1 MSYGFKPSVSNLSR
15 EERLMRQA
23 WRWYGPDDPVTLDHV
38 RQAGATEIVSA
49 LHQYAPG
56 EVWPQK
62 AVAERKAII
71 ENTPA
76 GRVPLKWT
84 IIESIP
90 VPDDIQR
97 GSDGAVKQTE
107 IWIESMRTVAAEGIR
122 TICYNV
128 MPVVDWTRTD
138 LDYPMPTGATALR
151 FDYDRFAAF
160 DIHVLKRKGAEA
172 GYDEAVRARA
182 KKVANGLSQAD
193 SELLTKNI
201 AAGLPGATT
210 FSANLDAFR
219 ERIASYGA
227 ITPDKM
233 RANVAAFLAKVTP
246 VAEQL
251 GVRLTLH
258 PDDPPRPIFGLPR
271 IASTRADYEALFKA
285 VPSRANGICFCVGS
299 LGARPDND
307 VVQMAKDFAP
317 RTYFAHLRAT
327 TIDDKGRS
335 ISFTESDHLDGD
347 VNMVDVLGAML
358 AENKTRDEAW
368 RIPFRPD
375 HGHRMLD
382 DIEKTRINPGYT
394 GIGRLK
400 GLAELRGVIRALQ

>member
-1 MSYGFKPSVSNLSR
+1 
-15 EERLMRQA
+15 MRQA

-56 EVWPQK
+56 EPWPRA
-62 AVAERKAII
+62 AVAAHKAEI
-71 ENTPA
+71 ENTPP

-97 GSDGAVKQTE
+97 EGADARSAIE
-107 IWIESMRTVAAEGIR
+107 AWIASMEAVAAEGIY
-122 TICYNV
+122 TVCYNV
-128 MPVVDWTRTD
+128 MPVVDWSRTD
-138 LDYPMPTGATALR
+138 LDFPVATGATALR

-160 DIHVLKRKGAEA
+160 DLYVLKRQGAEA
-172 GYDEAVRARA
+172 DYDEATRARA
-182 KKVANGLSQAD
+182 RKVADGLTQSEA
-193 SELLTKNI
+193 ELLTKNI
-201 AAGLPGATT
+201 SAGLPGATT

-219 ERIASYGA
+219 ERIASYRG
-227 ITPDKM
+227 ITPDRM
-233 RANVAAFLAKVTP
+233 RANVAAFLEKVTP
-246 VAEQL
+246 VAETL

-258 PDDPPRPIFGLPR
+258 PDDPPRAIFGLPR
-271 IASTRADYEALFKA
+271 IASTRADYAALFKA
-285 VPSRANGICFCVGS
+285 VPSAANGICFCVGS
-299 LGARPDND
+299 LGSRPDND
-307 VVQMAKDFAP
+307 VVAMAREFGP
-317 RTYFAHLRAT
+317 RIYFAHLRAT
-327 TIDDKGRS
+327 VIDDGRKS

-347 VNMVDVLGAML
+347 VNMIDVLRVLL
-358 AENKTRDEAW
+358 AENVRREAAW

-382 DIEKTRINPGYT
+382 DIEKVRINPGYT

-400 GLAELRGVIRALQ
+400 GLAELRGAIRALQ

>member
-1 MSYGFKPSVSNLSR
+1 
-15 EERLMRQA
+15 MRQA

-56 EVWPQK
+56 EPWPRA
-62 AVAERKAII
+62 AVAARKAEI
-71 ENTPA
+71 ENTPP

-97 GSDGAVKQTE
+97 DGADARSAIE
-107 IWIESMRTVAAEGIR
+107 AWIASMEAVAAEGIY
-122 TICYNV
+122 TVCYNV
-128 MPVVDWTRTD
+128 MPVVDWSRTD
-138 LDYPMPTGATALR
+138 LDFPVATGATALR

-160 DIHVLKRKGAEA
+160 DLHVLKRQGAEA
-172 GYDEAVRARA
+172 DYDEATRARA
-182 KKVANGLSQAD
+182 RKVADGLTQSEA
-193 SELLTKNI
+193 ELLTKNI
-201 AAGLPGATT
+201 SAGLPGATT

-219 ERIASYGA
+219 ERIASYRG
-227 ITPDKM
+227 ITPDRM
-233 RANVAAFLAKVTP
+233 RANVAAFLEKVTP
-246 VAEQL
+246 VAETL

-258 PDDPPRPIFGLPR
+258 PDDPPRAIFGLPR
-271 IASTRADYEALFKA
+271 IASTRADYAALFKA
-285 VPSRANGICFCVGS
+285 VPSAANGICFCVGS
-299 LGARPDND
+299 LGSRPDND
-307 VVQMAKDFAP
+307 VVAMAREFGP
-317 RTYFAHLRAT
+317 RIYFAHLRAT
-327 TIDDKGRS
+327 VIDDGRKS

-347 VNMVDVLGAML
+347 VNMIDVLRVLL
-358 AENKTRDEAW
+358 AENVRREAAW

-382 DIEKTRINPGYT
+382 DIEKVRINPGYT

-400 GLAELRGVIRALQ
+400 GLAELRGAIRALQ

>member
-1 MSYGFKPSVSNLSR
+1 MCSSAR
-15 EERLMRQA
+15 ARRQ
-23 WRWYGPDDPVTLDHV
+23 
-38 RQAGATEIVSA
+38 S
-49 LHQYAPG
+49 
-56 EVWPQK
+56 
-62 AVAERKAII
+62 
-71 ENTPA
+71 
-76 GRVPLKWT
+76 
-84 IIESIP
+84 
-90 VPDDIQR
+90 
-97 GSDGAVKQTE
+97 
-107 IWIESMRTVAAEGIR
+107 
-122 TICYNV
+122 
-128 MPVVDWTRTD
+128 
-138 LDYPMPTGATALR
+138 
-151 FDYDRFAAF
+151 
-160 DIHVLKRKGAEA
+160 
-172 GYDEAVRARA
+172 YDEGVRARA
-182 KKVANGLSQAD
+182 KKVADALSQAD
-193 SELLTKNI
+193 AELLTKNI

-317 RTYFAHLRAT
+317 RIYFAHLRAT
-327 TIDDKGRS
+327 TIDDKGKS

>member
-1 MSYGFKPSVSNLSR
+1 
-15 EERLMRQA
+15 MRQA

-62 AVAERKAII
+62 AVAERKALI
-71 ENTPA
+71 ETTPP

-97 GSDGAVKQTE
+97 GSQGAARQTE
-107 IWIESMRTVAAEGIR
+107 IWIESMRAVAAVGIR

-151 FDYDRFAAF
+151 FDYDRFTAF
-160 DIHVLKRKGAEA
+160 DLYVLKRKGAEA
-172 GYDEAVRARA
+172 GYDEATRGRARN
-182 KKVANGLSQAD
+182 VADKLSQSEA
-193 SELLTKNI
+193 ELLTRNI
-201 AAGLPGATT
+201 SAGLPGATT

-219 ERIASYGA
+219 ERIASYGG
-227 ITPDKM
+227 ITPDRM

-251 GVRLTLH
+251 GVQLTLH

-299 LGARPDND
+299 LGSRPDND
-307 VVQMAKDFAP
+307 VVQMAKDFGP
-317 RTYFAHLRAT
+317 RIYFAHLRAT
-327 TIDDKGRS
+327 QIDDGGKS

-347 VNMVDVLGAML
+347 VSMIEVLRAML
-358 AENKTRDEAW
+358 AENKTREDAW

-400 GLAELRGVIRALQ
+400 GLAELRGAIRALQ

>member
-1 MSYGFKPSVSNLSR
+1 
-15 EERLMRQA
+15 MRQA

-62 AVAERKAII
+62 AVAARKGMI
-71 ENTPA
+71 EDTPA

-84 IIESIP
+84 VVESIP
-90 VPDDIQR
+90 MPDDIQR
-97 GSDGAVKQTE
+97 GGPSAARQTE
-107 IWIESMRTVAAEGIR
+107 IWIESMRAVAAEGIR

-151 FDYDRFAAF
+151 FDYDLFAAF
-160 DIHVLKRKGAEA
+160 DLHVLKRKGAEA
-172 GYDEAVRARA
+172 DYDEGMQTRVRKLAD
-182 KKVANGLSQAD
+182 GLSQSEA
-193 SELLTKNI
+193 ELLTKNI
-201 AAGLPGATT
+201 SAGLPGATT
-210 FSANLDAFR
+210 FSQNLDAFR
-219 ERIASYGA
+219 ERIASYGG

-233 RANVAAFLAKVTP
+233 RANVAAFLAQVTP
-246 VAEQL
+246 VAEEL

-285 VPSRANGICFCVGS
+285 VPSKANGICFCVGS
-299 LGARPDND
+299 LGSRPDNE
-307 VVQMAKDFAP
+307 VVAMAQDLAP
-317 RTYFAHLRAT
+317 RIYFAHLRAT
-327 TIDDKGRS
+327 RIDDNGRS

-347 VNMVDVLGAML
+347 VNMIDVLRVL
-358 AENKTRDEAW
+358 VAENKKRDHTW

-400 GLAELRGVIRALQ
+400 GLAELRGAIRALQ

>member
-1 MSYGFKPSVSNLSR
+1 V
-15 EERLMRQA
+15 RQA

-56 EVWPQK
+56 VAWPRA
-62 AVAERKAII
+62 AVAERKALI
-71 ENTPA
+71 ENTPR
-76 GRVPLKWT
+76 GRAPLEWT

-97 GSDGAVKQTE
+97 EGAGARDAIE
-107 IWIESMRTVAAEGIR
+107 AWIASMEAVAAEGIR

-160 DIHVLKRKGAEA
+160 DLHVLKRQGAEA
-172 GYDEAVRARA
+172 EYDTAMRARA
-182 KKVANGLSQAD
+182 RKVADGLTQSDA
-193 SELLTKNI
+193 ELLTKNI
-201 AAGLPGATT
+201 SAGLPGATT
-210 FSANLDAFR
+210 SSANLDAFR
-219 ERIASYGA
+219 ERIASYAG
-227 ITPDKM
+227 ITPDRM
-233 RANVAAFLAKVTP
+233 RANVVAFLEKVTP
-246 VAEQL
+246 VAEKL
-251 GVRLTLH
+251 DVRLTLH
-258 PDDPPRPIFGLPR
+258 PDDPPRAIFGLPR
-271 IASTRADYEALFKA
+271 IASTRADYEALFRA

-299 LGARPDND
+299 LGSRPDND
-307 VVQMAKDFAP
+307 VVAMATDFAP
-317 RTYFAHLRAT
+317 RIYFAHLRAT
-327 TIDDKGRS
+327 RIDDGGKS
-335 ISFTESDHLDGD
+335 VSFTESDHLDGD
-347 VNMVDVLGAML
+347 VNMIDVLRAMV
-358 AENKTRDEAW
+358 AENRTRDEAW

-382 DIEKTRINPGYT
+382 DIEKVRINPGYT

-400 GLAELRGVIRALQ
+400 GLAELRGAIRALQ

>member
-1 MSYGFKPSVSNLSR
+1 
-15 EERLMRQA
+15 MRQA

-56 EVWPQK
+56 EPWPRA
-62 AVAERKAII
+62 AVAARKAEI
-71 ENTPA
+71 ENTPP

-97 GSDGAVKQTE
+97 EGADARSAIE
-107 IWIESMRTVAAEGIR
+107 AWIASMEAVAAEGIY
-122 TICYNV
+122 TVCYNV

-138 LDYPMPTGATALR
+138 LDFPVATGATALR

-160 DIHVLKRKGAEA
+160 DLHVLKRQGAEA
-172 GYDEAVRARA
+172 DYYEATRARA
-182 KKVANGLSQAD
+182 RKVADGLTQSEA
-193 SELLTKNI
+193 ELLTKNI
-201 AAGLPGATT
+201 SAGLPGATT

-219 ERIASYGA
+219 ERIASYRG
-227 ITPDKM
+227 ITPDRM
-233 RANVAAFLAKVTP
+233 RANVAAFLEKVTP
-246 VAEQL
+246 VAETL

-258 PDDPPRPIFGLPR
+258 PDDPPRAIFGLPR
-271 IASTRADYEALFKA
+271 IASTRADYAALFKA
-285 VPSRANGICFCVGS
+285 VPSAANGICFCVGS
-299 LGARPDND
+299 LGSRPDND
-307 VVQMAKDFAP
+307 VVAMAREFGP
-317 RTYFAHLRAT
+317 RIYFAHLRAT
-327 TIDDKGRS
+327 VIDDGRKS

-347 VNMVDVLGAML
+347 VNMIDVLRVLL
-358 AENKTRDEAW
+358 AENVRREAAW

-382 DIEKTRINPGYT
+382 DIEKVRINPGYT

-400 GLAELRGVIRALQ
+400 GLAELRGAIRALQ

>member
-1 MSYGFKPSVSNLSR
+1 
-15 EERLMRQA
+15 MRQA

-56 EVWPQK
+56 EVWPQR
-62 AVAERKAII
+62 AVAERKRLI
-71 ENTPA
+71 EDTPS

-97 GSDGAVKQTE
+97 GSDGAARQTE
-107 IWIESMRTVAAEGIR
+107 IWIESMRAVAAEGIH

-160 DIHVLKRKGAEA
+160 DLHVLKRQGAEA
-172 GYDEAVRARA
+172 NYDEATRTRA
-182 KKVANGLSQAD
+182 KKVADGLSQGDA
-193 SELLTKNI
+193 ELLTKNI

-210 FSANLDAFR
+210 FSANLDSFR
-219 ERIASYGA
+219 ERVASYAG

-233 RANVAAFLAKVTP
+233 RANVAAFLARVTP

-271 IASTRADYEALFKA
+271 IASTRADYEALFKV
-285 VPSRANGICFCVGS
+285 VPSKANGICFCVGS
-299 LGARPDND
+299 LGSRPDND

-317 RTYFAHLRAT
+317 RIYFAHLRAT
-327 TIDDKGRS
+327 TIDDKGKS

-347 VNMVDVLGAML
+347 TNMVDVLRAML
-358 AENKTRDEAW
+358 AENKTRDDAW
-368 RIPFRPD
+368 KIPFRPD

-382 DIEKTRINPGYT
+382 DIEKVRINPGYT

-400 GLAELRGVIRALQ
+400 GLAELRGVIRALDVH

>member
-1 MSYGFKPSVSNLSR
+1 
-15 EERLMRQA
+15 MRQA

-56 EVWPQK
+56 EVWPQR
-62 AVAERKAII
+62 AVAERKRLI
-71 ENTPA
+71 ENTPP

-97 GSDGAVKQTE
+97 GSDGAARQTE
-107 IWIESMRTVAAEGIR
+107 IWIESMRAVAAEGIR

-151 FDYDRFAAF
+151 FDHDRFAAF
-160 DIHVLKRKGAEA
+160 DLHVLKRKGADA
-172 GYDEAVRARA
+172 SYDEATRTRA
-182 KKVANGLSQAD
+182 KQVADALSQAD
-193 SELLTKNI
+193 AELLTRNI

-219 ERIASYGA
+219 ERIASYAG
-227 ITPDKM
+227 ITPDQM
-233 RANVAAFLAKVTP
+233 RANVAAFLGKVTP

-271 IASTRADYEALFKA
+271 IASIRADYEALFKA

-299 LGARPDND
+299 LGSRPDND
-307 VVQMAKDFAP
+307 VVQMAKDFAQ
-317 RTYFAHLRAT
+317 RIYFAHLRAT
-327 TIDDKGRS
+327 QIDDKGKS

-347 VNMVDVLGAML
+347 VNMVDVLRAML
-358 AENKTRDEAW
+358 AENKTRDPAW
-368 RIPFRPD
+368 KIPFRPD

>member
-1 MSYGFKPSVSNLSR
+1 
-15 EERLMRQA
+15 MRQA

-56 EVWPQK
+56 EPWPRA
-62 AVAERKAII
+62 AVAAHKAEI
-71 ENTPA
+71 ENTPP

-97 GSDGAVKQTE
+97 EGADARSAIE
-107 IWIESMRTVAAEGIR
+107 AWIASMEAVAAEGIR

-138 LDYPMPTGATALR
+138 LDFPVATGATALR

-160 DIHVLKRKGAEA
+160 DLHVLKRQGAEA
-172 GYDEAVRARA
+172 DYDEATRARA
-182 KKVANGLSQAD
+182 RKVADGLTQSEA
-193 SELLTKNI
+193 ELLTKNI
-201 AAGLPGATT
+201 SAGLPGATT

-219 ERIASYGA
+219 ERIASYRG
-227 ITPDKM
+227 ITPDRM
-233 RANVAAFLAKVTP
+233 RANVAAFLEKVTP
-246 VAEQL
+246 VAETL

-258 PDDPPRPIFGLPR
+258 PDDPPRAIFGLPR
-271 IASTRADYEALFKA
+271 IASTRADYAALFKA
-285 VPSRANGICFCVGS
+285 VPSAANGICFCVGS
-299 LGARPDND
+299 LGSRPDND
-307 VVQMAKDFAP
+307 VVAMAREFGP
-317 RTYFAHLRAT
+317 RIYFAHLRAT
-327 TIDDKGRS
+327 VIDDGRKS

-347 VNMVDVLGAML
+347 VNMIDVLRVLL
-358 AENKTRDEAW
+358 AENVRREAAW

-382 DIEKTRINPGYT
+382 DIEKVRINPGYT

-400 GLAELRGVIRALQ
+400 GLAELRGAIRALQ

>member
-1 MSYGFKPSVSNLSR
+1 
-15 EERLMRQA
+15 MRQA

-49 LHQYAPG
+49 LHQFAPN

-62 AVAERKAII
+62 AVAERKALI
-71 ENTPA
+71 ENTPP

-90 VPDDIQR
+90 VPDDIQL
-97 GSDGAVKQTE
+97 GGAGAARATG
-107 IWIESMRTVAAEGIR
+107 IWIESMRAVAAEGIR

-151 FDYDRFAAF
+151 FDYARFAAF
-160 DIHVLKRKGAEA
+160 DLHVLKRKGAEVD
-172 GYDEAVRARA
+172 YDEATRARA
-182 KKVANGLSQAD
+182 AKVAEALTQSEA
-193 SELLTKNI
+193 ELLTKNI

-219 ERIASYGA
+219 ERVASYGGIA
-227 ITPDKM
+227 PDAM
-233 RANVAAFLAKVTP
+233 RANVAAFLAKVCP
-246 VAEQL
+246 VAEEL

-307 VVQMAKDFAP
+307 VVEMVKDFAP
-317 RTYFAHLRAT
+317 RIYFAHLRAT
-327 TIDDKGRS
+327 AIDNGGKS

-347 VNMVDVLGAML
+347 VNMVGVLRAML
-358 AENKTRDEAW
+358 AENKARDTAW

-382 DIEKTRINPGYT
+382 DIEKVRINPGYT

>member
-1 MSYGFKPSVSNLSR
+1 
-15 EERLMRQA
+15 MRQA

-56 EVWPQK
+56 EPWPRA
-62 AVAERKAII
+62 AVAARKAEI
-71 ENTPA
+71 ENTPP

-97 GSDGAVKQTE
+97 EGADARSAIE
-107 IWIESMRTVAAEGIR
+107 AWIASMEAVAAEGIY
-122 TICYNV
+122 TVCYNV
-128 MPVVDWTRTD
+128 MPVVDWSRTD
-138 LDYPMPTGATALR
+138 LDFPVATGATALR

-160 DIHVLKRKGAEA
+160 DLHVLKRQGAEA
-172 GYDEAVRARA
+172 DYDEATRARA
-182 KKVANGLSQAD
+182 RKVADGLTQSEA
-193 SELLTKNI
+193 ELLTKNI
-201 AAGLPGATT
+201 SAGLPGATT

-219 ERIASYGA
+219 ERIASYRG
-227 ITPDKM
+227 ITPDRM
-233 RANVAAFLAKVTP
+233 RANVAAFLEKVTP
-246 VAEQL
+246 VAETL

-258 PDDPPRPIFGLPR
+258 PDDPPRAIFGLPR
-271 IASTRADYEALFKA
+271 IASTRADYAALFKA
-285 VPSRANGICFCVGS
+285 VPSAANGICFCVGS
-299 LGARPDND
+299 LGSRPDND
-307 VVQMAKDFAP
+307 VVAMAREFGP
-317 RTYFAHLRAT
+317 RIYFAHLRAT
-327 TIDDKGRS
+327 VIDDGRKS

-347 VNMVDVLGAML
+347 VNMIDVLRVLL
-358 AENKTRDEAW
+358 AENVRREAAW

-382 DIEKTRINPGYT
+382 DIEKVRINPGYT

-400 GLAELRGVIRALQ
+400 GLAELRGAIRALQ

>member
-1 MSYGFKPSVSNLSR
+1 V
-15 EERLMRQA
+15 RQA

-56 EVWPQK
+56 VAWPRA
-62 AVAERKAII
+62 AVAERKALI
-71 ENTPA
+71 EDTPR
-76 GRVPLKWT
+76 GRTPLEWT

-97 GSDGAVKQTE
+97 GVPSARDAIE
-107 IWIESMRTVAAEGIR
+107 AWIASMEAVAAEGIR

-160 DIHVLKRKGAEA
+160 DLHVLKRNGAEA
-172 GYDEAVRARA
+172 EYDAATRARA
-182 KKVANGLSQAD
+182 RKVAD
-193 SELLTKNI
+193 SLTQSEAELLTRNI
-201 AAGLPGATT
+201 SAGLPGATT

-219 ERIASYGA
+219 DRIASYAGV
-227 ITPDKM
+227 TPDRM
-233 RANVAAFLAKVTP
+233 RANVVVFLEKVTP
-246 VAEQL
+246 VAEKL
-251 GVRLTLH
+251 DVRLTLH
-258 PDDPPRPIFGLPR
+258 PDDPPRAIFGLPR

-299 LGARPDND
+299 LGSRPDND
-307 VVQMAKDFAP
+307 VVQMVKDFAP
-317 RTYFAHLRAT
+317 RIYFAHLRAT
-327 TIDDKGRS
+327 RIDDGGKGV
-335 ISFTESDHLDGD
+335 SFTESDHLDGD
-347 VNMVDVLGAML
+347 VNMIDVLRAMV
-358 AENKTRDEAW
+358 AEDRMRDEAW

-382 DIEKTRINPGYT
+382 DIEKVRINPGYT

-400 GLAELRGVIRALQ
+400 GLAELRGAIRALQ